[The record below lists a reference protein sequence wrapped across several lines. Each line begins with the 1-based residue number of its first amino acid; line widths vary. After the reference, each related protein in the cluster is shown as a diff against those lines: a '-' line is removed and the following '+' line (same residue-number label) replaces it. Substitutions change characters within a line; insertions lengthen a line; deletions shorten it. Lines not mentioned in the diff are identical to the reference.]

1 MIKLKSGKKIF
12 DFISF
17 RKHFNLLEMLPLAM
31 QISKDKELFIS
42 DEESKN
48 TQQILNEII
57 ESENQHFPI
66 QVENREAFLIIG
78 DKKYE
83 IIYTCS
89 DILSKINFLNKD
101 SVIALLLS
109 ELGCVAYDPVP
120 ADNDIISTRTIEETK
135 TAAQSDF
142 ANTSDPVYIENNNII
157 RIPLFNSTLCTEEG
171 NLEVV
176 SIRNNTS
183 AGYTR
188 VMIEGSDSNGLEYKI
203 ESRNCMHLLRIN
215 GAYVN
220 KIPQLSI
227 SRNHVNY
234 MEYNNGDVEDVNVES
249 VKIDEKGVA
258 IPFNTINHHFNAFE
272 LTQVCADERGGF
284 IALVNGSIVTYS
296 SDVQPDDIEDLMMDI
311 PSDEKIVMIQL
322 VARQIYAL
330 SNKMKVYSNF
340 PISIA
345 DNGNIVW
352 LDKNSQGEI
361 LTISREN
368 FKQPT
373 SVDKQTIGS
382 ITTSYNN
389 GKIS

>member
-1 MIKLKSGKKIF
+1 MIKLKSGIKIF

-17 RKHFNLLEMLPLAM
+17 RKHFNLHEMFPLAM

-42 DEESKN
+42 DEESNN

-57 ESENQHFPI
+57 ESKNLQIPI
-66 QVENREAFLIIG
+66 QIENGKAFLIIG
-78 DKKYE
+78 NKKHGITYSCSE
-83 IIYTCS
+83 IFN
-89 DILSKINFLNKD
+89 KINFLNKEN
-101 SVIALLLS
+101 VIGLLLS
-109 ELGCVAYDPVP
+109 ELACVAYDPVP
-120 ADNDIISTRTIEETK
+120 VKSDIDSTDNAIEAK
-135 TAAQSDF
+135 SVAQSEF
-142 ANTSDPVYIENNNII
+142 AFSTSLVDIEDNRIM
-157 RIPLFNSTLCTEEG
+157 RIPLLNSALCKEEG
-171 NLEVV
+171 NLDIV

-188 VMIEGSDSNGLEYKI
+188 LMIENIDSNGLEYKLQ
-203 ESRNCMHLLRIN
+203 SGNCMHILRVN
-215 GAYVN
+215 GEYVN
-220 KIPQLSI
+220 KLPQLSI
-227 SRNHVNY
+227 SKNHANY
-234 MEYNNGDVEDVNVES
+234 MEYNGDSVKVMS
-249 VKIDEKGVA
+249 VKIDEKGLD
-258 IPFNTINHHFNAFE
+258 ILFNSINHQFNALD
-272 LTQVCADERGGF
+272 LTQICADERGGF
-284 IALVNGSIVTYS
+284 IALVNGNIVTYS
-296 SDVQPDDIEDLMMDI
+296 SDVQPDDVEDLMMDI
-311 PSDEKIVMIQL
+311 PSDESIVMIQL

-352 LDKNSQGEI
+352 LYKNSQGEI

-382 ITTSYNN
+382 ISVSYNN

>member
-31 QISKDKELFIS
+31 QISKDKELFIN

-48 TQQILNEII
+48 TQQILKEII
-57 ESENQHFPI
+57 ESKNQHFPI
-66 QVENREAFLIIG
+66 QIENGKALLIIG
-78 DKKYE
+78 DNTYE
-83 IIYTCS
+83 ITYSCS
-89 DILSKINFLNKD
+89 EILSKINFLNKD
-101 SVIALLLS
+101 NVIALLLS

-120 ADNDIISTRTIEETK
+120 GNNDNDSTENVAETR
-135 TAAQSDF
+135 TAAQSELSTTPSLVD
-142 ANTSDPVYIENNNII
+142 IENNNII
-157 RIPLFNSTLCTEEG
+157 RIPLFDSTLCKKSG
-171 NLEVV
+171 SLEVV
-176 SIRNNTS
+176 SIRNNTL

-188 VMIEGSDSNGLEYKI
+188 VMIEDCDSNCLEYKI
-203 ESRNCMHLLRIN
+203 ESGNCMHILRVN

-220 KIPQLSI
+220 KLPQLSI
-227 SRNHVNY
+227 SRNHANY
-234 MEYNNGDVEDVNVES
+234 MEYYRDDVNVKS
-249 VKIDEKGVA
+249 VKIDDKGLA
-258 IPFNTINHHFNAFE
+258 LPFNTTNHHFKTLE
-272 LTQVCADERGGF
+272 LTQICADERGGF

-296 SDVQPDDIEDLMMDI
+296 SDVQPDDVEDLMMDI
-311 PSDEKIVMIQL
+311 PSDERIVMIQL

-340 PISIA
+340 PIYIA
-345 DNGNIVW
+345 DNSNIIW
-352 LDKNSQGEI
+352 LDKNSNGEI

-382 ITTSYNN
+382 ITLSYNN